1 MPQFIV
7 IKKISLIICYLLFV
21 AIEILAL
28 VLIKPEGHEKAY
40 YLQLIAVAATLI
52 LIFIQTKSFTS
63 SFELQE
69 NGWTKLRKYVAFFL
83 VFSIVSLF
91 AFQVLTGGALQTGK
105 NGFLG
110 IGFYG
115 LLLGLMYGEN
125 WKIHLLNGIAWM
137 QGLNAIEWAI
147 SSANN
152 FLQPGITS

>member
-83 VFSIVSLF
+83 VFSIVS
-91 AFQVLTGGALQTGK
+91 
-105 NGFLG
+105 
-110 IGFYG
+110 I
-115 LLLGLMYGEN
+115 MYGEN

-147 SSANN
+147 SSAKN

>member
-1 MPQFIV
+1 M
-7 IKKISLIICYLLFV
+7 
-21 AIEILAL
+21 
-28 VLIKPEGHEKAY
+28 
-40 YLQLIAVAATLI
+40 
-52 LIFIQTKSFTS
+52 
-63 SFELQE
+63 
-69 NGWTKLRKYVAFFL
+69 AFFL

>member
-7 IKKISLIICYLLFV
+7 IKKISLIICYLVFV

-40 YLQLIAVAATLI
+40 YLQLIAVAATLF
-52 LIFIQTKSFTS
+52 LIFLQTKSFTS
-63 SFELQE
+63 SVELQE

-125 WKIHLLNGIAWM
+125 WKIHLLNGVR
-137 QGLNAIEWAI
+137 
-147 SSANN
+147 
-152 FLQPGITS
+152 LQMV

>member
-21 AIEILAL
+21 AIEIVALA
-28 VLIKPEGHEKAY
+28 LIKPEGHEKAY
-40 YLQLIAVAATLI
+40 YLQLIAVAATLF
-52 LIFIQTKSFTS
+52 LIFLQTKSFTS
-63 SFELQE
+63 SVELQE

-83 VFSIVSLF
+83 VFSIVSIITFQALGSD
-91 AFQVLTGGALQTGK
+91 AFQAGK

-147 SSANN
+147 SSAKN
-152 FLQPGITS
+152 FLQPGFVT